1 MTQIARIQD
10 FFEKSDLS
18 LDPPHLRHLRLRALT
33 GEAPFLHF
41 FTARLE
47 KLSAKGL
54 LQASKH
60 TKAKAG
66 SLRFQEV
73 QHVIKK

>member
-1 MTQIARIQD
+1 MTQMGRIKTKIT
-10 FFEKSDLS
+10 FFLN
-18 LDPPHLRHLRLRALT
+18 PCYLRHLRLRALT

>member
-1 MTQIARIQD
+1 LNPRY
-10 FFEKSDLS
+10 
-18 LDPPHLRHLRLRALT
+18 LRHLRLTALT
-33 GEAPFLHF
+33 GKAPFLHF
-41 FTARLE
+41 FTGRPE
-47 KLSAKGL
+47 KLSAKGPI
-54 LQASKH
+54 QASKH